1 MRWEGRHAALADTA
15 MLVNTTSQGMVG
27 NPPLDLS
34 LDKLPASALVTDI
47 VYIPL
52 ETPLLAAARKRG
64 NRTVDGLGML
74 LHQARPAWKAWF
86 NIDTEVTPK
95 LRKLVEATL

>member
-1 MRWEGRHAALADTA
+1 MQRRPAPRPGSEGAARKEKIDPSAKKA
-15 MLVNTTSQGMVG
+15 A
-27 NPPLDLS
+27 
-34 LDKLPASALVTDI
+34 AS
-47 VYIPL
+47 
-52 ETPLLAAARKRG
+52 ARKRG

>member
-1 MRWEGRHAALADTA
+1 

-27 NPPLDLS
+27 NPPLELS
-34 LDKLPASALVTDI
+34 LDKLPVSALVTDI

-52 ETPLLAAARKRG
+52 ETPLLSAARKRG

-86 NIDTEVTPK
+86 NIDTEVTPEM
-95 LRKLVEATL
+95 RKVVEATL